1 MTLQLIK
8 TRMIPGVWE
17 GVLSGVDGPPPAI
30 GATHLG
36 EPIEG
41 VTVERDL
48 TDAHWVVHVPV
59 PAHLLSDGVQTFLIT
74 DTATGETLNSFSLLS
89 GDALAGDIR
98 AEITLLREE
107 LDMLKSAF
115 RRHCVETT

>member
-8 TRMIPGVWE
+8 TRMIAGVWE
-17 GVLSGVDGPPPAI
+17 GVLSGVDGAPPAI

-48 TDAHWVVHVPV
+48 TDAHWVVPV

-74 DTATGETLNSFSLLS
+74 DTTTGETLNSFSLLS
-89 GDALAGDIR
+89 GNALAGDIR

>member
-17 GVLSGVDGPPPAI
+17 GVLSGVDGAPPAI

-48 TDAHWVVHVPV
+48 TDAHRVVHVPV

>member
-8 TRMIPGVWE
+8 TRMIAGVWE
-17 GVLSGVDGPPPAI
+17 GVLSGVDGAPPAI

-115 RRHCVETT
+115 RRHCVETS